1 VAEGIFQTAYDVYYE
16 WRIAD
21 YQRQRLREL
30 LDWFNENLPAP
41 TRFSRK
47 RHAIRNK
54 QSGVCWF
61 KDSARQ
67 QLQMI

>member
-1 VAEGIFQTAYDVYYE
+1 MAQGIFQTAYDVYYE
-16 WRIAD
+16 WRIAE
-21 YQRQRLREL
+21 YQRQRVREL
-30 LDWFNENLPAP
+30 LDWFEEKLPVP

-47 RHAIRNK
+47 RYAIRTN
-54 QSGVCWF
+54 GICWF